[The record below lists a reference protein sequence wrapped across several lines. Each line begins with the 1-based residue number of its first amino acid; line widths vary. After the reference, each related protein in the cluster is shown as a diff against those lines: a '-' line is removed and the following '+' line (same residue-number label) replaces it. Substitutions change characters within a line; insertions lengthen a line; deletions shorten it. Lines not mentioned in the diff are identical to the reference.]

1 MSSTLLNGVGHFP
14 CNDTDKQAK
23 KCVDQPTYYNTTF
36 TAGKKYLLR
45 LINTSTAST
54 YIFSIDNHKI
64 KVVGADFVP
73 IEPYDT
79 DSVLI
84 GIGQRY
90 HVIVEAKPT
99 GDNRSKE
106 KHAYWI
112 RTTVAARCS
121 GFARGVDPDDRT
133 GILHYEGVSKS
144 VIPDTRRGTFNLT
157 CSDEPYDKLKP
168 VVPWKV
174 GRPSNE
180 QETSTFQVGLDT
192 APYDGPNPPPA
203 GEFSH
208 WVLGKQPLWLNF
220 SNPTILDVNKQK
232 QNWPPAYVVVPE
244 PVNNNTWVYLL
255 ITATGFPFGSTPDRN
270 FLPVN
275 HPVRPKTHLNDLANP
290 YADPSARP

>member
-1 MSSTLLNGVGHFP
+1 MSDCRVSDERFIHLQVQRTAVWLFMVSLSLCPSILGRLSGAIDDLRTIVCQLRRSSRPAADDRLGPSISVFSLLAGDHPWTGTSHHEQYLLNGVGHFP

-45 LINTSTAST
+45 LINTSIAST

-180 QETSTFQVGLDT
+180 QETWSE
-192 APYDGPNPPPA
+192 PA
-203 GEFSH
+203 ACRRIHS
-208 WVLGKQPLWLNF
+208 LG
-220 SNPTILDVNKQK
+220 
-232 QNWPPAYVVVPE
+232 A
-244 PVNNNTWVYLL
+244 
-255 ITATGFPFGSTPDRN
+255 G
-270 FLPVN
+270 
-275 HPVRPKTHLNDLANP
+275 
-290 YADPSARP
+290 